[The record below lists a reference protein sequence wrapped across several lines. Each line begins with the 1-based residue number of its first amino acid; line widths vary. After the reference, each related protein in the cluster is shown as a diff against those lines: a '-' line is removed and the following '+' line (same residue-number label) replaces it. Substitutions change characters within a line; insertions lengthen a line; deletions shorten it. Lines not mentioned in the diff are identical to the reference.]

1 MPSREYRSLRER
13 YTLFTWSQPVGYDF
27 EEVENT
33 IEQYKATISELGELL
48 RKREEMISS
57 MKNEIKRLTSDLT
70 DAQLQ
75 MTAIS
80 IPEASDGEIDSVLSD
95 FGLSIQDAENDVI
108 EIEDDGLVEPPQEQQ
123 KSSHKGINIRR
134 GHRL

>member
-1 MPSREYRSLRER
+1 MPSREFRSLREK
-13 YTLFTWSQPVGYDF
+13 YTLFDWSQPVGYDF
-27 EEVENT
+27 EEVEKT
-33 IEQYKATISELGELL
+33 IEQYKSTISELGELL

-80 IPEASDGEIDSVLSD
+80 IPEASDGEIESVLSD
-95 FGLSIQDAENDVI
+95 FGLSLQDTENDVI
-108 EIEDDGLVEPPQEQQ
+108 EIEDDLVEPPQEEQ

>member
-1 MPSREYRSLRER
+1 MPSREYRSLREK
-13 YTLFTWSQPVGYDF
+13 YTLFDWSQPVGYDF
-27 EEVENT
+27 EEVEKT
-33 IEQYKATISELGELL
+33 IEQYKSTISELGELL

-95 FGLSIQDAENDVI
+95 FGLSLQDAQDDVI
-108 EIEDDGLVEPPQEQQ
+108 EIEDDLVEPPQQEQ
-123 KSSHKGINIRR
+123 KSAHKGINIRR